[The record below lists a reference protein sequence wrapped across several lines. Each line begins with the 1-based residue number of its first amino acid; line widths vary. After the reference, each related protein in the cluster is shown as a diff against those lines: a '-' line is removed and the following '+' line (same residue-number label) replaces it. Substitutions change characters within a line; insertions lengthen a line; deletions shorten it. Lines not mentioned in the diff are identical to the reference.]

1 MKKTV
6 LIVEDDSDIQGYYRI
21 ILSRLGLELLRAA
34 DGREALGIIESGAAI
49 DLILLD
55 VVMPVMDGTEFFRRL
70 RIDKGLKIPVILS
83 SVDEAMADR
92 VRAIGPV
99 EGVFLKGR
107 AGGELVAMIREML
120 QLPAA

>member
-6 LIVEDDSDIQGYYRI
+6 LIVEDDNDIQGYYKI
-21 ILSRLGLELLRAA
+21 ILSRLGLHLLRAG
-34 DGREALGIIESGAAI
+34 DGREALEIIDSGTPV

-70 RIDKGLKIPVILS
+70 RADRGSKVPVILS
-83 SVDEAMADR
+83 SVNEVMADR
-92 VRAIGPV
+92 VRTIGSV

-107 AGGELVAMIREML
+107 AGGELVAMIREIL